1 MKQTNNKPTTNQQ
14 QTNHRTQGLIRKF
27 IVLVIL
33 VLTCTNCQVDEQVL
47 KSNEAHNGAD
57 KGEISFKQFATE
69 TGTLHFKTA
78 LAIHNNKNI
87 YSKSINELSEFYI
100 DTIAIRKLI
109 SKNQKATY
117 TFRIYPLFKKNEP
130 NEFYNLVYHKVN
142 DSWTTS
148 VFLLK
153 KNLNPNI
160 KNRPFETIEKITSQL
175 KVPNKTQKTAA
186 ECFQFYT
193 EIRCDGSCPG
203 ACDGL
208 KCEKG
213 VCYYIGIAQVS
224 CGGGFQTSTTPINY
238 PNTDN
243 NNTGGGSYTDFVFNP
258 NTLKN
263 LDINDPNYVNLWN
276 TVNVWTALDGTEI
289 LFFRNDAQNMIFFDA
304 TIQYQIDNNWSSES
318 ALIANSLRK
327 AKFENPD
334 SNFDV
339 EASFKSPFNI
349 DLSKV
354 TPNIA
359 DTDAIRK
366 QKIKFK
372 CVYDKLIQSPKF
384 KELFLDM
391 FGENMRPNVTF
402 EIANIDNNANGNT
415 KISSDNPM
423 NNTITIDTDLLQN
436 GNTISIAK
444 TIIHECIHAY
454 LNVKLCDP
462 SIGMS
467 IASLSNMDVYNCINQ
482 YYNNFSAGQ
491 NQHSFIYNYMLPT
504 LQTTLSQVKDL
515 LVSPS
520 NNAEMETLT
529 MHIPYDTSPGTP
541 WNWNVFYQNL
551 SLSGLQDCSFFK
563 SEIGTFDSNGVILTT
578 IDQTK
583 MQSYNQYN
591 NRGREN
597 LQKTCN

>member
-1 MKQTNNKPTTNQQ
+1 MKQTNNQQ
-14 QTNHRTQGLIRKF
+14 HANHRAQGIIRKF

-193 EIRCDGSCPG
+193 EIRCDGSCPD

-208 KCEKG
+208 KCPQG

-243 NNTGGGSYTDFVFNP
+243 NNTGGGSNTDFVFTP

-263 LDINDPNYVNLWN
+263 LDINDANYINLWN
-276 TVNVWTALDGTEI
+276 TVNVWTSLDGPEI

-304 TIQYQIDNNWSSES
+304 TIQYQIDNKWSSES
-318 ALIANSLRK
+318 AVIANSLRK
-327 AKFENPD
+327 AKFENPEITF
-334 SNFDV
+334 NDV
-339 EASFKSPFNI
+339 YYNRTS
-349 DLSKV
+349 L
-354 TPNIA
+354 
-359 DTDAIRK
+359 DANSAVDI
-366 QKIKFK
+366 
-372 CVYDKLIQSPKF
+372 
-384 KELFLDM
+384 
-391 FGENMRPNVTF
+391 N
-402 EIANIDNNANGNT
+402 
-415 KISSDNPM
+415 
-423 NNTITIDTDLLQN
+423 NNTDGGNDTNSYADFNPQQTWT
-436 GNTISIAK
+436 TISQVIPTNNFVGWGSPGIKRNCMDYAKAQIAK
-444 TIIHECIHAY
+444 NGYQI
-454 LNVKLCDP
+454 
-462 SIGMS
+462 
-467 IASLSNMDVYNCINQ
+467 SNYG
-482 YYNNFSAGQ
+482 SAGQ
-491 NQHSFIYNYMLPT
+491 TFQIYTEQNGVNQANLTKS
-504 LQTTLSQVKDL
+504 LSYLKYAL
-515 LVSPS
+515 S
-520 NNAEMETLT
+520 NN
-529 MHIPYDTSPGTP
+529 IPVIVGVDDNPGHPGNPDNSTDHFVVIVGMGSNSNGNYFQFYDNASGNISQGTSPL
-541 WNWNVFYQNL
+541 NL
-551 SLSGLQDCSFFK
+551 LYYNSSTGKISGKSQCSGYFNSVAHDYIITQIRK
-563 SEIGTFDSNGVILTT
+563 SK
-578 IDQTK
+578 TK
-583 MQSYNQYN
+583 
-591 NRGREN
+591 
-597 LQKTCN
+597 L